1 MASKVALCRMSLSL
15 LISAAAAC
23 GSAPQ
28 ITPAGAVPGPG
39 TPISPTS
46 VLTPAPPMS
55 SRDPFDGNYTLTLDL
70 GAEVNMQP

>member
-15 LISAAAAC
+15 LTSATAAC

-28 ITPAGAVPGPG
+28 ITPAEAVPGPG
-39 TPISPTS
+39 TPISPT
-46 VLTPAPPMS
+46 TPAPPLS